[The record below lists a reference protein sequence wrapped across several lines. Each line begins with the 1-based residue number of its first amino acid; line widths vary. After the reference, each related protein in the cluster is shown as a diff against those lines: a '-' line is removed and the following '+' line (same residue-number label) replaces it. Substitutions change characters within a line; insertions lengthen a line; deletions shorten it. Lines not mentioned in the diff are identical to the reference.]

1 MLVGLLIKY
10 YIDENFT
17 EPDEVKNSKKDWIGE
32 NHDVELNIMG
42 DSQE

>member
-1 MLVGLLIKY
+1 VLVGLSIKY
-10 YIDENFT
+10 YIDGSFT
-17 EPDEVKNSKKDWIGE
+17 ESKEVKNSKKDEVGE